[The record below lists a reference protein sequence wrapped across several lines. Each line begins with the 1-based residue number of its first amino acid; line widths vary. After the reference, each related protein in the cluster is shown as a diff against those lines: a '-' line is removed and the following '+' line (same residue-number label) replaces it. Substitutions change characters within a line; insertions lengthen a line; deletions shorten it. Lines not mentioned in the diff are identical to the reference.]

1 MARID
6 PSWSWWIL
14 IYICTHTHTHTHTH
28 TYMFSSVTQ
37 SCPTLRNPMNCS
49 TWGLPV
55 HHQHPEFTQ
64 IHVHWVGD
72 AIQPSHPSSSLFSSC
87 PQSFPASG
95 SFQMSQLITSGGQSI
110 GVSASASVLPVNIQD
125 WFPLGWTS
133 WISLQSKDSRV
144 FSNTTVQK
152 HQCFCAQLSL

>member
-14 IYICTHTHTHTHTH
+14 IYICTHTHTHTH

-72 AIQPSHPSSSLFSSC
+72 AIQPSHPPSSPFSSC
-87 PQSFPASG
+87 PQSFAASG

-110 GVSASASVLPVNIQD
+110 GVSASTSVLLMNTQD
-125 WFPLGWTS
+125 WSPIGWTGWS
-133 WISLQSKDSRV
+133 PCSPRDSQEY
-144 FSNTTVQK
+144 SPIP
-152 HQCFCAQLSL
+152 